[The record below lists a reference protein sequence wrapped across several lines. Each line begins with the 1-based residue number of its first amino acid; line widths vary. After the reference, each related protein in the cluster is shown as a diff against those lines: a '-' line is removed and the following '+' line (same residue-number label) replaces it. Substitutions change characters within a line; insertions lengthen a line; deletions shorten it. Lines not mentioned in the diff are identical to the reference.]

1 MHLVKSS
8 VGFKFC
14 QFPDFAEF
22 LRFCLIFERIIKISL
37 ILIGFCTNMRISRV
51 GGWTSLL
58 YEVPG
63 GNQVDGLPP
72 VASTRAGYRG
82 ARLGPTYVG

>member
-8 VGFKFC
+8 VRFKF
-14 QFPDFAEF
+14 FDFSDFAEF
-22 LRFCLIFERIIKISL
+22 LRFCLIFERIIKIL
-37 ILIGFCTNMRISRV
+37 LFCWILQHENFKNLLLGNA
-51 GGWTSLL
+51 SLL

-72 VASTRAGYRG
+72 VASTTGEGKTGSA
-82 ARLGPTYVG
+82 PKNN